1 MYMRGR
7 PKKCLTEEARKEGGI
22 VQKSK
27 YMLNKPQFCDI
38 WGNNKNYTLASKT
51 QHMQTLKHLEN
62 LFLGIIIF

>member
-27 YMLNKPQFCDI
+27 YMLNKP
-38 WGNNKNYTLASKT
+38 
-51 QHMQTLKHLEN
+51 
-62 LFLGIIIF
+62 